1 VVNAGEMCGFFLK
14 GIMRGVSVMRL
25 FSGESFPMK
34 LEGRFAVT
42 KLLYVQKVSEG
53 WNGGDVGRECKS

>member
-1 VVNAGEMCGFFLK
+1 
-14 GIMRGVSVMRL
+14 MRGVSVMRL